1 MEIFRCKINRR
12 VSAQTGFL
20 AFIKKCSQKASKFQ
34 SGLYIPVCICD
45 AAWFFCF
52 INFLNCKIMNFPIL
66 SSLILLPSIG
76 ALFLFFTK
84 SNKENN
90 LAAKYVAL
98 FTSLVN
104 FFLSIY
110 LWILFD
116 QSTSEFQFVEDRIW
130 IEGLINY
137 KVGIDGISILFII
150 LTTFITPLCII
161 SVNNSIKKRLSEFLI
176 AVLIMESFMIGVFC
190 SLDLVVFYLFFEAGL
205 IPMFLIIGIWGGA
218 RRVYSAFKFFLFTLL
233 GSVLMLV
240 AIISIY
246 WISGTTDVVQLYE
259 LGIDTK
265 YQNLLW
271 LAFFSSFAVKTPMWP
286 VHTWLPDAHVEAPT
300 AGSVLLAAILLKMA
314 GYGFIR
320 FSLGL
325 FPVASEIF
333 TPLIYT
339 LSVIA
344 IIFTSFIALM
354 QEDMK
359 KLIAYSSV
367 AHMGFVTLGIFTIQQ
382 QGIEGS
388 IIQMISHGLVSAAL
402 FLCVGVV
409 YDRMH
414 SRLINTYGGIVSII
428 PKYSVL
434 FMLFTLAALGLPGT
448 SGFVGEFL
456 ILMGAFK
463 DNFLVAVIASLGVII
478 GAAYM
483 LWLYKRVVFGKL
495 VNLELKEMVDLNKSE
510 LFILICLA
518 IPTLFFGF
526 YPEPLIN
533 TIEVSISDLIK
544 IYNINLINN

>member
-1 MEIFRCKINRR
+1 
-12 VSAQTGFL
+12 
-20 AFIKKCSQKASKFQ
+20 
-34 SGLYIPVCICD
+34 
-45 AAWFFCF
+45 
-52 INFLNCKIMNFPIL
+52 MNFPIL
-66 SSLILLPSIG
+66 SSLILLPTVG

-84 SNKENN
+84 DKDGNN
-90 LAAKYVAL
+90 LTAKYVSL
-98 FTSLVN
+98 FTSIAN
-104 FFLSIY
+104 FLISIY
-110 LWILFD
+110 LWFSFD
-116 QSTSEFQFVEDRIW
+116 QTTSSFQFIEDRTW
-130 IEGLINY
+130 IEGFINY
-137 KVGIDGISILFII
+137 KLGIDGISILFIL

-161 SVNNSIKKRLSEFLI
+161 SVNNSVKIRLRDFLI
-176 AVLIMESFMIGVFC
+176 AILIMESFMIGVFC
-190 SLDLVVFYLFFEAGL
+190 ALDLVVFYLFFEAGL
-205 IPMFLIIGIWGGA
+205 IPMFLIIGIWGGPK
-218 RRVYSAFKFFLFTLL
+218 RVYSAFKFFLYTLL

-246 WISGTTDVVQLYE
+246 WISGTTDVIKLYD
-259 LGIDTK
+259 LGIDVK

-325 FPVASEIF
+325 FPVASEVF

-344 IIFTSFIALM
+344 IVVTSLIALM

-414 SRLINTYGGIVSII
+414 SRLIGSYGGIVTII
-428 PKYSVL
+428 PKYSIL

-448 SGFVGEFL
+448 SGFIGEFL
-456 ILMGAFK
+456 ILMGVFK
-463 DNFLVAVIASLGVII
+463 DNFLVAVIASLGVIL

-495 VNLELKEMVDLNKSE
+495 INTDLKKMLDLDRSE
-510 LFILICLA
+510 YFILSCLA
-518 IPTLFFGF
+518 VPTLFFGF

-533 TIEVSISDLIK
+533 TIEVSVNDLIDM
-544 IYNINLINN
+544 YNLNLTQK

>member
-1 MEIFRCKINRR
+1 M
-12 VSAQTGFL
+12 S
-20 AFIKKCSQKASKFQ
+20 
-34 SGLYIPVCICD
+34 
-45 AAWFFCF
+45 
-52 INFLNCKIMNFPIL
+52 FPIL
-66 SSLILLPSIG
+66 SSLILLPTIG
-76 ALFLFFTK
+76 SLFLFFTK
-84 SNKENN
+84 DNDGNN
-90 LAAKYVAL
+90 STAKYVAL
-98 FTSLVN
+98 FTSIVN
-104 FFLSIY
+104 FLISIY
-110 LWILFD
+110 LWISFD
-116 QSTSEFQFVEDRIW
+116 QSISDFQFVEDRAW
-130 IEGLINY
+130 IEGFINY
-137 KVGIDGISILFII
+137 KVGVDGISILFII
-150 LTTFITPLCII
+150 LTTFITPICII
-161 SVNNSIKKRLSEFLI
+161 SVNNSVKNRLRDFLI
-176 AVLIMESFMIGVFC
+176 AILIMESFMIGVFC
-190 SLDLVVFYLFFEAGL
+190 ALDLVVFYLFFEAGL
-205 IPMFLIIGIWGGA
+205 IPMFLIIGIWGGPK
-218 RRVYSAFKFFLFTLL
+218 RVYSAFKFFLYTLL

-246 WISGTTDVVQLYE
+246 WIAGTTDVIQLYE
-259 LGIDTK
+259 LGIDAK

-325 FPVASEIF
+325 FPVASEVF

-367 AHMGFVTLGIFTIQQ
+367 AHMGFVTLGIFTLQQ

-414 SRLINTYGGIVSII
+414 SRMINSYGGIVTII
-428 PKYSVL
+428 PKYSIL

-448 SGFVGEFL
+448 SGFIGEFL

-463 DNFLVAVIASLGVII
+463 DNFLVAVIASLGVIL

-495 VNLELKEMVDLNKSE
+495 VNEDLKKMFDLNRSE
-510 LFILICLA
+510 YLILSCLA
-518 IPTLFFGF
+518 VPTLFFGF
-526 YPEPLIN
+526 YPDPLIN
-533 TIEVSISDLIK
+533 TIEVSVTDLINMHNT
-544 IYNINLINN
+544 NIASK

>member
-1 MEIFRCKINRR
+1 
-12 VSAQTGFL
+12 
-20 AFIKKCSQKASKFQ
+20 
-34 SGLYIPVCICD
+34 
-45 AAWFFCF
+45 
-52 INFLNCKIMNFPIL
+52 MNFPIL
-66 SSLILLPSIG
+66 SSLILLPTIG
-76 ALFLFFTK
+76 ALFLLFSKDRNSITG
-84 SNKENN
+84 
-90 LAAKYVAL
+90 KYVAL
-98 FTSLVN
+98 FTSFVN
-104 FFLSIY
+104 FLVSIY
-110 LWILFD
+110 LWFLFD
-116 QSTSEFQFVEDRIW
+116 PTTSNFQFVEDREW
-130 IEGLINY
+130 LKGFINY

-161 SVNNSIKKRLSEFLI
+161 SVNNTIKNRLNDFLI
-176 AVLIMESFMIGVFC
+176 AILVMESLMIGVFC
-190 SLDLVVFYLFFEAGL
+190 SLDLVIFYLFFEAGL

-218 RRVYSAFKFFLFTLL
+218 RRVYSAFKFFLYTLL

-246 WISGTTDVVQLYE
+246 WISGTTDVAQLYE
-259 LGIDTK
+259 LGIDTN

-325 FPVASEIF
+325 FPLASELF
-333 TPLIYT
+333 TPLVYI
-339 LSVIA
+339 LSLIA
-344 IIFTSFIALM
+344 IVYTSLVALM

-367 AHMGFVTLGIFTIQQ
+367 AHMGFVTLGIFTITQ
-382 QGIEGS
+382 QGIGS

-409 YDRMH
+409 YDRIH
-414 SRLINTYGGIVSII
+414 SRLITTYGGLVTVM
-428 PKYSVL
+428 PKYSIL

-448 SGFVGEFL
+448 SGFIGEFL

-463 DNFLVAVIASLGVII
+463 DNFLVAVIASLGVIF

-483 LWLYKRVVFGKL
+483 LWLYRRVIFG
-495 VNLELKEMVDLNKSE
+495 NLINKNLLKITDLNNSE
-510 LFILICLA
+510 KLILWCLA
-518 IPTLFFGF
+518 IPVLFFGF
-526 YPEPLIN
+526 YPELLFN
-533 TIEVSISDLIK
+533 TIEISVKNLIEM
-544 IYNINLINN
+544 YDSNINMYMSEAQ

>member
-1 MEIFRCKINRR
+1 
-12 VSAQTGFL
+12 
-20 AFIKKCSQKASKFQ
+20 
-34 SGLYIPVCICD
+34 
-45 AAWFFCF
+45 
-52 INFLNCKIMNFPIL
+52 MNFPIL
-66 SSLILLPSIG
+66 SSLILLPIVG
-76 ALFLFFTK
+76 ALFLFFAK
-84 SNKENN
+84 DKDRNN
-90 LAAKYVAL
+90 LTAKYVAL
-98 FTSLVN
+98 FTTIVN
-104 FFLSIY
+104 FLISIY
-110 LWILFD
+110 LWLLFD
-116 QSTSEFQFVEDRIW
+116 PTTSAFQFVEERIW
-130 IEGLINY
+130 IKDFINY
-137 KVGIDGISILFII
+137 KVGVDGISILFIL
-150 LTTFITPLCII
+150 LTTFITPLCIV
-161 SVNNSIKKRLSEFLI
+161 SVNNTVKNRLRDFLI
-176 AVLIMESFMIGVFC
+176 AILIMESFMIGVFC
-190 SLDLVVFYLFFEAGL
+190 ALDLIVFYLFFEAGL
-205 IPMFLIIGIWGGA
+205 IPMFLIIGIWGGPK
-218 RRVYSAFKFFLFTLL
+218 RVYSAFKFFLYTLL

-246 WISGTTDVVQLYE
+246 WISGTTDVIKLYE
-259 LGIDTK
+259 LGIDAK

-325 FPVASEIF
+325 FPVASEVF

-367 AHMGFVTLGIFTIQQ
+367 AHMGFVTLGIFTLQQ

-414 SRLINTYGGIVSII
+414 SRLIKSYGGIVTII
-428 PKYSVL
+428 PKYSIL

-448 SGFVGEFL
+448 SGFIGEFL

-463 DNFLVAVIASLGVII
+463 DNFLVAVIASFGVIL

-495 VNLELKEMVDLNKSE
+495 VNEDLKQMVDLNRSE
-510 LFILICLA
+510 YLILTCLA
-518 IPTLFFGF
+518 VPTLFFGF
-526 YPEPLIN
+526 YPEPLFN
-533 TIEVSISDLIK
+533 TIEVSVSDLINMHNL
-544 IYNINLINN
+544 NIASK